1 MDKRELEKSAMRYNH
16 RSSPASR
23 RPENTRLLIILLS
36 ILVVL
41 LVIFQARQWFGG
53 IYDET
58 ARPRLV
64 TPRGDLAQ
72 DEKSTIELFKE
83 VSPAVVYITS
93 IAVQRDFLSFR
104 ALEIPRGPGSGFVWD
119 ENGDVVTN
127 FHVIQNAQAAEV
139 TLADGSPWKA
149 RLVGAEPDKDLAV
162 LKIDASKKSLRP
174 INVGSSSGLEVGQK
188 VFAIGNPFGFD
199 QTLTTGV
206 ISGLGRE
213 IESVTGR
220 PIQGVIQTDA
230 AINPGNSGGP
240 LLDSSGR
247 LIGINTAIVSPSGA
261 YAGIGFAV
269 PVDVVNRM
277 VPQLIRYG
285 KVEKPV
291 LGISFAD
298 DSAVRR
304 IGAEG
309 VLVLAVS
316 RGGPADIAGLRPTR
330 RDARGRIVLG
340 DLIVAIDSQKIG
352 ESKDLY
358 RILDSRNIGDTVR
371 VRVRRPDG
379 EIDVDV
385 KLQAKP

>member
-1 MDKRELEKSAMRYNH
+1 M
-16 RSSPASR
+16 
-23 RPENTRLLIILLS
+23 LLS
-36 ILVVL
+36 VFVVL
-41 LVIFQARQWFGG
+41 LVIFQARQWFTGL
-53 IYDET
+53 YDRT

-72 DEKSTIELFKE
+72 DEKSTIELFKQ
-83 VSPAVVYITS
+83 VSPSVVYITS
-93 IAVQRDFLSFR
+93 IALQRDFLSFR
-104 ALEIPRGPGSGFVWD
+104 ALEIPRGTGSGFVWD
-119 ENGDVVTN
+119 ENGYIVTN
-127 FHVIQNAQAAEV
+127 FHVVQQAQVAKV
-139 TLADGSPWKA
+139 TLADGSAWEA
-149 RLVGAEPDKDLAV
+149 RPVGAEPDKDLAV
-162 LKIDASKKSLRP
+162 LKIDAPGKHLRP
-174 INVGSSSGLEVGQK
+174 ITVGSSSGLEVGQK

-220 PIQGVIQTDA
+220 PIQDVIQTDA

-240 LLDSSGR
+240 LLDSAGR

-277 VPQLIRYG
+277 VPQLIRRG
-285 KVEKPV
+285 KVDKPV
-291 LGISFAD
+291 LGIRIRD
-298 DSAVRR
+298 DIVRR
-304 IGAEG
+304 LGIEG
-309 VLVLAVS
+309 VLVFEVE
-316 RGGPADIAGLRPTR
+316 RGGPAEVAGLRPTR
-330 RDARGRIVLG
+330 RDARGRVVLG
-340 DLIVAIDSQKIG
+340 DIIVAIDNEKVS

-379 EIDVDV
+379 EIEVDV
-385 KLQAKP
+385 RLQAKTS